1 MSQFVHKMLKT
12 RLLSD
17 EAMEH
22 LNSIKGIFNQNDYES
37 LNNVFRPK
45 HKGFNWIVPSLNPM
59 PLQQVFKPGVID
71 ALRSVLTKLNPNI
84 PVVFGSSLPYRLT
97 DQRRKT
103 EQEYGS
109 DAGKFVPYRDPLQM
123 ENMAFVDELDEP
135 QILKP
140 TGYRGKLLF
149 DKEAPTR
156 FAPANN
162 KDTQDFELQQ
172 YEPFVVSRGI
182 TPSNQPAT
190 FGGVY
195 SDQLNQYGNNKL
207 ESTLIHEAT
216 HGHQFNKYPH
226 NRFNN
231 DIPYDQ
237 DPIEQEANDVP
248 RKIMPFLYRMFR

>member
-1 MSQFVHKMLKT
+1 MLKT

-17 EAMEH
+17 ETMEH
-22 LNSIKGIFNQNDYES
+22 LNSIRGIFNQDAYEN
-37 LNNVFRPK
+37 LNRVFRPK
-45 HKGFNWIVPSLNPM
+45 HKGFNWIIPSLNPI
-59 PLQQVFKPGVID
+59 PFQRVFKPGIVD
-71 ALRSVLTKLNPNI
+71 MLRSVLTKLDPNI
-84 PVVFGSSLPYRLT
+84 PVTFGSSLPYKLH
-97 DQRRKT
+97 DQKRKT

-109 DAGKFVPYRDPLQM
+109 DGGIFVPYRDVLRM
-123 ENMAFVDELDEP
+123 ENMAFVNELDEP

-149 DKEAPTR
+149 DDKLPTR
-156 FAPANN
+156 FAPVNN
-162 KDTQDFELQQ
+162 KDTQNFELQQ
-172 YEPFVVSRGI
+172 YEPFIVSRGI

-195 SDQLNQYGNNKL
+195 DDQLNQYGQNML
-207 ESTLIHEAT
+207 ESILIHEAT
-216 HGHQFNKYPH
+216 HGHQFNKYKPE
-226 NRFNN
+226 RFNN